1 MFICNLKINGNII
14 FKTIMCIL
22 LIIVLIICGF
32 IINKLITSSKNLDN
46 QTMNITTANYTNI
59 LKTVHDDL
67 SNYIGQKI
75 KFSGYMYR
83 VYDFKDT
90 QFVLARNM
98 IISSDF
104 QSVIVGFLCDYKDA
118 KMYKDDSW
126 VEIEGK
132 ITRGEYHGEM
142 PIIEVTSIKQIEKP
156 TDEYVYPPDEN
167 YLATSSLVF
176 E

>member
-32 IINKLITSSKNLDN
+32 IINKLITSYKNLDN